1 MTYLIFIYIDH
12 RRLFAKCYINKILH
26 FEITIISRDES
37 AHAVLKK
44 QLRFSSSDLK
54 IVINDINLL
63 LINEY
68 TNYLTKINIDK
79 TRFFMKLNKSIFQ
92 NLAAFVIIYALRKI
106 MTQYQLL
113 TDQST
118 MLQSCTKIFINIIEL
133 SCSHVIQKRLFND
146 EKLLL
151 KDVHSH

>member
-12 RRLFAKCYINKILH
+12 RRLFARCYINKILH
-26 FEITIISRDES
+26 FEIIIISRDES

-44 QLRFSSSDLK
+44 QLRSSSNDLK
-54 IVINDINLL
+54 IVIDGINLL

-79 TRFFMKLNKSIFQ
+79 TRFLMKLNKPIFQ

-113 TDQST
+113 TDQPT
-118 MLQSCTKIFINIIEL
+118 VLQPCTKIFTSITEL
-133 SCSHVIQKRLFND
+133 PCSHVIQERLFND

-151 KDVHSH
+151 KDVHPH